1 MLASGFSH
9 ELNTP
14 LATILACVEGIQR
27 TAQAGN
33 GEEAAEWRR
42 VEESATIAREQLLR
56 CRGITQHFLRLSRGQ
71 GSPGDLVDLAPTLA
85 AVAQLIEPTA
95 RAHSVAVQ
103 VEPVEGQL
111 RVRVNEAELQQVLL
125 NLSLNA
131 VQACEKGGLV
141 ALGASGD
148 DPIRIRVT
156 DDGCGIPPE
165 IQTRIFEPFFSARR
179 GGTGLGLF
187 LSLDF
192 VRHWGGDIEVRS
204 APGSGS
210 TFEVILP
217 PAGRATPLRVI
228 Q

>member
-1 MLASGFSH
+1 
-9 ELNTP
+9 
-14 LATILACVEGIQR
+14 
-27 TAQAGN
+27 
-33 GEEAAEWRR
+33 
-42 VEESATIAREQLLR
+42 
-56 CRGITQHFLRLSRGQ
+56 
-71 GSPGDLVDLAPTLA
+71 
-85 AVAQLIEPTA
+85 
-95 RAHSVAVQ
+95 VAVQ

-204 APGSGS
+204 TPGSGS